1 MKSASDLLFHV
12 PGDQITV
19 QLRRILFYL
28 DELLSDGAHQLVEQ
42 KPYLWANRIEGF
54 IVLRA
59 LVIARVAFDGLG
71 QTDHR
76 LFVISQ
82 QRSDE
87 RSLVM
92 SLGQFRVEFNGL
104 PQMLQSRLQPS
115 VNYANYSCEVMSLS
129 RPREIAGPRVFGG
142 LEEIL
147 QRLREVDDVVEVYLR
162 DRTMDRVIGVVA
174 LFGFKKI
181 SERLFVPAVPVSPLG
196 ACAIGPGLA
205 LELGQANLFEDAR
218 ERFTLHLQTP
228 DEVAQQQIEI
238 GLETLQTARQPFNSQ
253 RQSDGV
259 LARAAQ
265 ALRIQSAEP
274 RFDRDLMISRRQADR
289 QIAGFV
295 A

>member
-1 MKSASDLLFHV
+1 MKSSGDLVFHV

-19 QLRRILFYL
+19 QLRRILFDL
-28 DELLSDGAHQLVEQ
+28 DDLLSNGAHQLVEQ
-42 KPYLWANRIEGF
+42 KPYLRTNRIEGL

-59 LVIARVAFDGLG
+59 LVIARVAFNGPSE
-71 QTDHR
+71 TDHG
-76 LFVISQ
+76 LFAISQ

-104 PQMLQSRLQPS
+104 PQMLQSRLQPPFDH
-115 VNYANYSCEVMSLS
+115 ANYSGEVMSLG

-142 LEEIL
+142 LEEIF
-147 QRLREVDDVVEVYLR
+147 QRLRGVDDVVEVYLR
-162 DRTMDRVIGVVA
+162 DRTMNRVIGVVA

-196 ACAIGPGLA
+196 ARAVGPGLA

-218 ERFTLHLQTP
+218 ERLTLHLQMP

-274 RFDRDLMISRRQADR
+274 RFDRDLMISRRQTDP
-289 QIAGFV
+289 QFAGFV